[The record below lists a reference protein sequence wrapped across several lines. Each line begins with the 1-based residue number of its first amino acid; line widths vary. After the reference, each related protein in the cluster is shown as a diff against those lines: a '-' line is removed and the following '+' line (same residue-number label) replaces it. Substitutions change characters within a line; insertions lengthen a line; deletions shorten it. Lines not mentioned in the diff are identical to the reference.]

1 MIIGFVGLKGS
12 GKTTACNI
20 IKKHIPG
27 VVQHNFKDALV
38 AEIKKNFPDLLNELS
53 NIYQMDIN
61 DLFKFKPPAMR
72 YLMQNYGTE
81 VCRGKYKSYWVVQW
95 VEGLINF
102 SDNGI
107 ILVDD
112 VRFLNEAE
120 AIRMKGGEIIRLVR
134 EDMINTDNHQSEVE
148 QDLIVANYVI
158 KTKEGEE
165 DLLEEK
171 LMEILNEI

>member
-1 MIIGFVGLKGS
+1 MIIGFIGLKGS

-20 IKKHIPG
+20 IRKHIPG

-38 AEIKKNFPDLLNELS
+38 TEIKKNFPSLLTVISELH
-53 NIYQMDIN
+53 QVDI
-61 DLFKFKPPAMR
+61 DELFTLKPPLVRA
-72 YLMQNYGTE
+72 LLQNYGTE
-81 VCRGKYKSYWVVQW
+81 VRRKDDSKYWIKQW
-95 VEGLINF
+95 LKKLP
-102 SDNGI
+102 DKGI

-112 VRFLNEAE
+112 VRFINEAQTIK
-120 AIRMKGGEIIRLVR
+120 ARGGKLIRLIR
-134 EDMINTDNHQSEVE
+134 EDMMSTDNHQSEVE
-148 QDLIVANYVI
+148 QDLIVTNYVI

>member
-38 AEIKKNFPDLLNELS
+38 AEIKRNFPDLLNELS

-81 VCRGKYKSYWVVQW
+81 VRRGDIESYWIMQW
-95 VEGLINF
+95 LEKLP
-102 SDNGI
+102 NGGT

-112 VRFLNEAE
+112 VRFLNEANTL
-120 AIRMKGGEIIRLVR
+120 RMYGGEIIRLVR
-134 EDMINTDNHQSEVE
+134 EDMMSTDNHQSEIE
-148 QDLIVANYVI
+148 QDLIVTNYVI

-165 DLLEEK
+165 DLLEKK
-171 LMEILNEI
+171 LVAFLNI

>member
-1 MIIGFVGLKGS
+1 MIIGFIGLKGS

-20 IKKHIPG
+20 IKRNIG
-27 VVQHNFKDALV
+27 AFQHNFKDALV
-38 AEIKKNFPDLLNELS
+38 AEIKRNFPDLLNELS
-53 NIYQMDIN
+53 NIYRMGID

-81 VCRGKYKSYWVVQW
+81 VRRKDDSNYWIKQW
-95 VEGLINF
+95 LKKLPN
-102 SDNGI
+102 NGI

-112 VRFLNEAE
+112 VRFINEAQTIK
-120 AIRMKGGEIIRLVR
+120 ARGGKLIRLVR

-148 QDLIVANYVI
+148 QDLIVTNYVI

-165 DLLEEK
+165 DLLEKK
-171 LMEILNEI
+171 LVAFLNI